1 MKNPYSYQKIPRSRI
16 ATFDVFSIGLSRHH
30 VSAIL
35 EFDVTESRKKLQNQR
50 RNGVDISFNAWLI
63 KIISMVV
70 VKHKE
75 AAAFLYNKK
84 KLIIFDNV
92 NVSIL
97 IEKRMN
103 GEKVPIPML
112 IERSNGKSALEISSE
127 IKKAKDQELTKND
140 FVIDKKISRIENLY
154 YYMPG
159 FLRKASW
166 RIMLNKP
173 RYVFQKMGNV
183 VITSVGMMGKINGW
197 FIHKSIHPLSFG
209 VGSII
214 RKPAIVCNQIK
225 IREIL
230 NMTILCDHDLM
241 DGAPM
246 VRFLN
251 DLTKSIESGEEIECA
266 SGLVNN
272 RGEGMV

>member
-1 MKNPYSYQKIPRSRI
+1 MNEPYTFQKIPRSRI
-16 ATFDVFSIGLSRHH
+16 ATFDIFSIGLFKHH

-35 EFDVTESRKKLQNQR
+35 EFDVTDSRRKLQELR

-70 VKHKE
+70 VQHKE
-75 AAAFLYNKK
+75 SAAYLYNKK

-97 IEKRMN
+97 VEKKLN
-103 GEKVPIPML
+103 GENVPIPMV
-112 IERSNGKSALEISSE
+112 IERTNEKSALEITSE
-127 IKKAKDQELTKND
+127 IVKAKDQELSNKD
-140 FVIDKKISRIENLY
+140 IVIEKKTSRSENIY

-159 FLRKASW
+159 FLRRTVW
-166 RIMLNKP
+166 RIMLNNP
-173 RYVFQKMGNV
+173 RFAFQKMGNV

-197 FIHKSIHPLSFG
+197 FIHKSVHPLSFG
-209 VGSII
+209 IGSILK
-214 RKPAIVCNQIK
+214 KPIVIDNQIK
-225 IREIL
+225 VRDIL
-230 NMTILCDHDLM
+230 NMTILCDHDVI

-251 DLTKSIESGEEIECA
+251 DLTKYIE
-266 SGLVNN
+266 N
-272 RGEGMV
+272 GEGINSTTVMQNARKQRT